1 MKAAKYHSILADEVT
16 SSNQEILSVVARYLN
31 EEKDI
36 REVFLD
42 FLNLNRITGEHTGK
56 RLLQFYQENGVDV
69 GSCRGQCYDEASN
82 MQSLRKGVASY
93 ILKESPN
100 AIVTHCSPHNLNLS
114 IAATSKIPII
124 DNILEVYKGITI
136 FFNTSP
142 KRQCLLENVPELRC
156 VSAEKRKILVGMCKT
171 RWSERDVAYEHF
183 YLAIPFL
190 AEALEVIL
198 GTHADL
204 DQLRS
209 DFTNG
214 WDSKTKKE
222 ASTSLNALT
231 TLKFL
236 IGIITLYRLLHPL
249 SSVTQKLQG
258 CTADIVYAYNN
269 MQEAVDNLNYIRKYI
284 VELYK
289 EADAIYQQALRMVQ
303 IVHRTS
309 HSQNSNETDAQK

>member
-1 MKAAKYHSILADEVT
+1 M
-16 SSNQEILSVVARYLN
+16 
-31 EEKDI
+31 
-36 REVFLD
+36 
-42 FLNLNRITGEHTGK
+42 
-56 RLLQFYQENGVDV
+56 LQFYQENGVDV

-100 AIVTHCSPHNLNLS
+100 AIVTHCSSHNLNLS
-114 IAATSKIPII
+114 IATTSKIPII

-142 KRQCLLENVPELRC
+142 KREQLLENVPELRC

-204 DQLRS
+204 DQFRS

-214 WDSKTKKE
+214 WD
-222 ASTSLNALT
+222 
-231 TLKFL
+231 
-236 IGIITLYRLLHPL
+236 
-249 SSVTQKLQG
+249 V
-258 CTADIVYAYNN
+258 
-269 MQEAVDNLNYIRKYI
+269 
-284 VELYK
+284 
-289 EADAIYQQALRMVQ
+289 
-303 IVHRTS
+303 
-309 HSQNSNETDAQK
+309 